1 MKIVTISDKIN
12 EIHRLFVLICLLFLL
27 ICCLHAADIEAGK
40 MEILNTPDGKVTVFK
55 EGVTIID
62 RETKITAQN
71 ARFYEN
77 KNLAIVYDSVVIIN
91 PSAIIKSD
99 TANYYL
105 DVRKTIFR
113 GNVTVTQESIEIKAP
128 ELTVEYKKDRASAKN
143 GFIII
148 EQPNSIQI
156 TGQTGEYFL
165 DKEEGMIDSLP
176 YLEIKK
182 NETLQVF
189 SQKLSFKNK
198 AKSALA
204 TGRVK
209 AISGKAVLACDT
221 LIYNWESDS
230 GKASGNPI
238 LKENDN
244 EVKGRIIYFL
254 VHEGELDQMVI
265 EGEALGNYYTNQG
278 GKVEI
283 SGESLR
289 LFFSEGKTN
298 SIAVKNVR
306 SGKFYRREENR
317 ETVN

>member
-1 MKIVTISDKIN
+1 MSADKIQDM
-12 EIHRLFVLICLLFLL
+12 HRLSMLICGLSVLICGL
-27 ICCLHAADIEAGK
+27 CLYAADIEAGK
-40 MEILNTPDGKVTVFK
+40 MEILNTPEGKVTVFK

-62 RETKITAQN
+62 RDTRITAQN

-77 KNLAIVYDSVVIIN
+77 KNLAIVHDSVIITN

-105 DVRKTIFR
+105 DVRKTIFK
-113 GNVTVTQESIEIKAP
+113 GNVSVTQESLLILAP
-128 ELTVEYKKDRASAKN
+128 DLTVDYKRDRASAKN

-156 TGQTGEYFL
+156 TGKVGEYFL

-176 YLEIKK
+176 HLEVKK

-204 TGRVK
+204 TGSVK
-209 AISGKAVLACDT
+209 AISGKAILTCDT
-221 LIYNWESDS
+221 LIYNWERDS
-230 GKASGNPI
+230 GKALGNPI
-238 LKENDN
+238 LKENNN
-244 EVKGRIIYFL
+244 EVKGRTIYFL
-254 VHEGELDQMVI
+254 VQEGELEQMVI

-298 SIAVKNVR
+298 SITVKNTR
-306 SGKFYRREENR
+306 SGKFYRRGENR
-317 ETVN
+317 EALD

>member
-1 MKIVTISDKIN
+1 MKILKNSHKISKV
-12 EIHRLFVLICLLFLL
+12 HRMSVLVCVLSLL
-27 ICCLHAADIEAGK
+27 ICNLHAADIEAGK
-40 MEILNTPDGKVTVFK
+40 MEILNTEDGKVTVFK

-62 RETKITAQN
+62 RDTKITAQN

-77 KNLAIVYDSVVIIN
+77 KNLAIVHDSVIITN

-113 GNVTVTQESIEIKAP
+113 GNVVVTQESLEIKAP
-128 ELTVEYKKDRASAKN
+128 ELTVEYQNDRASAKN

-165 DKEEGMIDSLP
+165 NKEEGMIDSLP
-176 YLEIKK
+176 QLEVKK

-198 AKSALA
+198 TKLALA
-204 TGRVK
+204 SGSVK
-209 AISGKAVLACDT
+209 AISGNAILVCDT
-221 LIYNWESDS
+221 LIYNWERDT
-230 GKASGNPI
+230 GKATGNPI
-238 LKENDN
+238 LKENNN
-244 EVKGRIIYFL
+244 EVKGSKIYFL
-254 VHEGELDQMVI
+254 VQEGELKQMVI

-283 SGESLR
+283 KGESLR

-298 SIAVKNVR
+298 SIAVKNVQ
-306 SGKFYRREENR
+306 SGKFYRKEENR
-317 ETVN
+317 ETIN